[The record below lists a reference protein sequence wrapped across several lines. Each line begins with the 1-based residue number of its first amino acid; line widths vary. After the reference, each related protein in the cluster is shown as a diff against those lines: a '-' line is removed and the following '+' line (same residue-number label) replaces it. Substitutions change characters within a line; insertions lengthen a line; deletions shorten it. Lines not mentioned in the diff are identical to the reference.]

1 MGKVDFVYDK
11 KSRKLI
17 KSHSVIDAGMKMVK
31 EYRQFMVRK
40 LRHLEII
47 YTDGLEYWTVQV
59 DQSEVKPPY
68 YIADILMSN
77 DNGILLSYSS
87 IRGNEAAF

>member
-1 MGKVDFVYDK
+1 
-11 KSRKLI
+11 
-17 KSHSVIDAGMKMVK
+17 VK

-47 YTDGLEYWTVQV
+47 YTDGLEYWTEQV
-59 DQSEVKPPY
+59 DKSEVKPPY

-77 DNGILLSYSS
+77 ENDILLSYSA